1 MTAEQLRRVDGGVIG
16 NFSTKECVV
25 DLAKDA
31 YLAAVGSNLLGVKI
45 PKGHFVVGAFIQNIA
60 DDLASSGAATLGVTV
75 GSTAVLAATGK
86 ADIKGAGKCTIA
98 TAPVCMAADSD
109 IKLVVG
115 TAACTAGKLKIGVIY
130 A

>member
-1 MTAEQLRRVDGGVIG
+1 MTAEQLRKIDGGVIG

-25 DLAKDA
+25 NLAEDA
-31 YLAAVGSNLLGVKI
+31 YLAATGSNLLGFKI

-60 DDLASSGAATLGVTV
+60 DDLASDGAATLGVTV

-98 TAPVCMAADSD
+98 TAPVCMAADAD
-109 IKLVVG
+109 VKLVVG

>member
-1 MTAEQLRRVDGGVIG
+1 MTAEQLRKVDGGVIG

-25 DLAKDA
+25 DLAQDA
-31 YLAAVGSNLLGVKI
+31 YLAAVGSNLLGIKI

-60 DDLASSGAATLGVTV
+60 DDLASDGSATLGVTV
-75 GSTAVLAATGK
+75 GSTAVLSAQAK
-86 ADIKGAGKCTIA
+86 ADLKGAGKCTIA
-98 TAPVCMAADSD
+98 TAPVCMTSDAD

>member
-1 MTAEQLRRVDGGVIG
+1 MTAEELRKIDGGVIG

-25 DLAKDA
+25 DLAVDSA
-31 YLAAVGSNLLGVKI
+31 LAATGSNLLGFRI

-60 DDLASSGAATLGVTV
+60 DDLASSGSATLGVTV

-98 TAPVCMAADSD
+98 TAPVCMTSD
-109 IKLVVG
+109 AEVKLVVG

>member
-31 YLAAVGSNLLGVKI
+31 VLAAVGSNLLGVKI

-60 DDLASSGAATLGVTV
+60 DDVASSGAATLGVTV

-109 IKLVVG
+109 VKLVVG

>member
-1 MTAEQLRRVDGGVIG
+1 MTAEQLRKIDGGVIG

-25 DLAKDA
+25 NLAEDA
-31 YLAAVGSNLLGVKI
+31 YLAATGSNLLGFKI

-60 DDLASSGAATLGVTV
+60 DDLASDGSATLGVTV

-98 TAPVCMAADSD
+98 TAPVCMTADAD
-109 IKLVVG
+109 VKLVVG